1 MRLQIKS
8 ALGGWSLGAI
18 AYLSAALASAQA
30 PVIDATQSANA
41 PRSKPASA
49 APANAGSA
57 AGELL
62 LQVQSLQQEVMELR
76 GIVEEQAHQIQ
87 NLKQQGFD
95 RYNDLDQRLNRLQ
108 GGAPAAAAHES
119 APIDASATPVAPDS
133 AAATSTAATGAAA
146 PAPAPSAAPVAAPAP
161 TGQMETA
168 KPEEYEAYQI
178 AYAKLKGQDFNGA
191 IKAFN
196 AFLTTYPHSP
206 LAANSYYWLGKAHLL
221 VQPQDLNKAQV
232 AFTKV
237 GEFPQSNKVP
247 DALYELGKVYFLK
260 GDKPRAKSILQ
271 QVIDNY
277 GASGS
282 SAPQLAKQFL
292 DQNFPA
298 AKR

>member
-1 MRLQIKS
+1 MRLQMKS
-8 ALGGWSLGAI
+8 SLAVLLC
-18 AYLSAALASAQA
+18 LSATLACAQA
-30 PVIDATQSANA
+30 PIIDATQSAGSSRA
-41 PRSKPASA
+41 KSSSGAGASQS
-49 APANAGSA
+49 SA
-57 AGELL
+57 VGDLL
-62 LQVQSLQQEVMELR
+62 LQLQALQQEMMELR
-76 GIVEEQAHQIQ
+76 GIVEEQNHQIQ
-87 NLKQQGFD
+87 TLKQQSLD
-95 RYNDLDQRLNRLQ
+95 RYNDLDKRIGQPH
-108 GGAPAAAAHES
+108 ASITSAVPAAS
-119 APIDASATPVAPDS
+119 APIDASATPVAPE
-133 AAATSTAATGAAA
+133 AHT
-146 PAPAPSAAPVAAPAP
+146 PAVVAP
-161 TGQMETA
+161 TPVPAASPTPSTMETA

-191 IKAFN
+191 IKGFN
-196 AFLTTYPHSP
+196 AFLAQYPNSS

-237 GEFPQSNKVP
+237 GEYPQSNKVP

-260 GDKPRAKSILQ
+260 GDKPRAKTLLQ

-282 SAPQLAKQFL
+282 NAPQLAKQFL